1 MKWPIFNRQMLV
13 FKIFISF
20 LVIIL
25 LFSSFNLL
33 SVHLFGKG
41 VQKEIIQYNRLM
53 LKNTAERY
61 QTHFERMKTI
71 LFDLYSDEYVVAFNR
86 QLLRKS
92 PLDIEFSSAME
103 LMKPLR
109 AQAYNPMLYLHNV
122 LIHFNTPSIVFEKE
136 GSVEA
141 DMFFSRFYVSEDYP
155 LSFWENNFHDSR
167 NYRLHAE
174 ETFTVSSLN
183 SALDLQ
189 LIPFSFRVPASNY
202 QVIALLDAKLMR
214 EAYYGEEDNRQFMI
228 LEKDGSLL
236 YSTSGRLAATDIPK
250 FNESEDYILS
260 GDYYFFREAPADS
273 SLTYVTAVPY
283 SNIAARV
290 RTTTLTLI
298 LISGAAIIIGLLAS
312 VFFSRKINRPVKDM
326 VTLLLR
332 RDSGKLKSTIHEFDL
347 IHQNIRDLMLE
358 KEATLKDLI
367 DKRSLLTSFGYI
379 NKLKAIRSD
388 INDWKDIAEM
398 NEPFFIVLYQL
409 HFKMLSVE
417 NSQMKTDRMAYYIQ
431 EYINVVMSESVP
443 SSHTFQIENNQI
455 LSLIRG
461 KDLGEELEQGL
472 GMLKMILDRDKDYF
486 LATIAISSV
495 YEHSSQFNDAYLEV
509 QEMAQRARPVD
520 ESQVI
525 RERRH
530 VPPQLVFTVQQEQE
544 LYANLQ
550 AGNHEFCISFLNRML
565 EQFDRK
571 EASIQQLKQLAA
583 GIIARVVKILA
594 PYGVDAESSM
604 QQRHMAL
611 MKECYTLDQFKQF
624 YEHLFLTS
632 ATIILS
638 IKDEQDPTI
647 SFILDYVENR
657 YAEDLSL
664 ELLADKL
671 NLSVA
676 YLSVYIKEKT
686 GTNFSEHLN
695 AIRIRKAK
703 ELLTEHNL
711 SVQEIGLQIGYQN
724 VTSFIRMFKK
734 ITGIPPGEYRKSKRM

>member
-1 MKWPIFNRQMLV
+1 
-13 FKIFISF
+13 
-20 LVIIL
+20 
-25 LFSSFNLL
+25 
-33 SVHLFGKG
+33 
-41 VQKEIIQYNRLM
+41 
-53 LKNTAERY
+53 
-61 QTHFERMKTI
+61 
-71 LFDLYSDEYVVAFNR
+71 
-86 QLLRKS
+86 
-92 PLDIEFSSAME
+92 
-103 LMKPLR
+103 
-109 AQAYNPMLYLHNV
+109 
-122 LIHFNTPSIVFEKE
+122 
-136 GSVEA
+136 
-141 DMFFSRFYVSEDYP
+141 
-155 LSFWENNFHDSR
+155 
-167 NYRLHAE
+167 
-174 ETFTVSSLN
+174 
-183 SALDLQ
+183 
-189 LIPFSFRVPASNY
+189 
-202 QVIALLDAKLMR
+202 
-214 EAYYGEEDNRQFMI
+214 
-228 LEKDGSLL
+228 
-236 YSTSGRLAATDIPK
+236 
-250 FNESEDYILS
+250 
-260 GDYYFFREAPADS
+260 
-273 SLTYVTAVPY
+273 
-283 SNIAARV
+283 
-290 RTTTLTLI
+290 
-298 LISGAAIIIGLLAS
+298 
-312 VFFSRKINRPVKDM
+312 
-326 VTLLLR
+326 
-332 RDSGKLKSTIHEFDL
+332 
-347 IHQNIRDLMLE
+347 
-358 KEATLKDLI
+358 
-367 DKRSLLTSFGYI
+367 
-379 NKLKAIRSD
+379 
-388 INDWKDIAEM
+388 
-398 NEPFFIVLYQL
+398 LYQL
-409 HFKMLSVE
+409 HFKMLSIE

-461 KDLGEELEQGL
+461 KDVGEELEQGL

-509 QEMAQRARPVD
+509 LEMAQRARPVD

-565 EQFDRK
+565 EQYDRK

-594 PYGVDAESSM
+594 PYGVDAESAM
-604 QQRHMAL
+604 QQSHMEL
-611 MKECYTLDQFKQF
+611 MIECYTLDQFKQF
-624 YEHLFLTS
+624 YKHLFLTS

-647 SFILDYVENR
+647 SFIMDYVENR

-703 ELLTEHNL
+703 ELLTEHNH

>member
-1 MKWPIFNRQMLV
+1 MKWPIFNRQTLV

-33 SVHLFGKG
+33 SIHLFGKG

-61 QTHFERMKTI
+61 QTHLERMKTL
-71 LFDLYSDEYVVAFNR
+71 LFDLYSDKDVVAFNR
-86 QLLRKS
+86 QLLRKGQS
-92 PLDIEFSSAME
+92 DIEFSSAME
-103 LMKPLR
+103 FMKPLR

-141 DMFFSRFYVSEDYP
+141 DMLFSKFYVSEDYP
-155 LSFWENNFHDSR
+155 LSFWENNLRDSR

-174 ETFTVSSLN
+174 ETFTVSTLN
-183 SALDLQ
+183 SALNLQ

-202 QVIALLDAKLMR
+202 QVIALLDANLMR
-214 EAYYGEEDNRQFMI
+214 EAYYGEDDNRQFMI

-236 YSTSGRLAATDIPK
+236 YSTSGRLAATDIPE

-260 GDYYFFREAPADS
+260 GDYYFFRETPADS

-283 SNIAARV
+283 SNIATRV

-379 NKLKAIRSD
+379 NKLKAIMSD

-461 KDLGEELEQGL
+461 KDVGEELERGL
-472 GMLKMILDRDKDYF
+472 GMLKMILDQDKDYF

-509 QEMAQRARPVD
+509 QEMAQRARPVG

-565 EQFDRK
+565 EQYDRK

-638 IKDEQDPTI
+638 IKNEQDPTI

-734 ITGIPPGEYRKSKRM
+734 MTGIPPGEYRKSKRM

>member
-1 MKWPIFNRQMLV
+1 
-13 FKIFISF
+13 
-20 LVIIL
+20 
-25 LFSSFNLL
+25 
-33 SVHLFGKG
+33 
-41 VQKEIIQYNRLM
+41 
-53 LKNTAERY
+53 
-61 QTHFERMKTI
+61 
-71 LFDLYSDEYVVAFNR
+71 
-86 QLLRKS
+86 
-92 PLDIEFSSAME
+92 
-103 LMKPLR
+103 
-109 AQAYNPMLYLHNV
+109 
-122 LIHFNTPSIVFEKE
+122 
-136 GSVEA
+136 
-141 DMFFSRFYVSEDYP
+141 
-155 LSFWENNFHDSR
+155 
-167 NYRLHAE
+167 
-174 ETFTVSSLN
+174 
-183 SALDLQ
+183 
-189 LIPFSFRVPASNY
+189 
-202 QVIALLDAKLMR
+202 
-214 EAYYGEEDNRQFMI
+214 
-228 LEKDGSLL
+228 
-236 YSTSGRLAATDIPK
+236 
-250 FNESEDYILS
+250 
-260 GDYYFFREAPADS
+260 
-273 SLTYVTAVPY
+273 
-283 SNIAARV
+283 
-290 RTTTLTLI
+290 
-298 LISGAAIIIGLLAS
+298 
-312 VFFSRKINRPVKDM
+312 M

-358 KEATLKDLI
+358 KEATLKDLT

-379 NKLKAIRSD
+379 NKLKAIMSD

-398 NEPFFIVLYQL
+398 NEPFFIVLFQL

-461 KDLGEELEQGL
+461 KDLGEEVEQGL

-583 GIIARVVKILA
+583 GIIARVGKILA

-695 AIRIRKAK
+695 VIRIRKAK
-703 ELLTEHNL
+703 ELLTEHHNL

-734 ITGIPPGEYRKSKRM
+734 ITGIPPGEYRKSKRL